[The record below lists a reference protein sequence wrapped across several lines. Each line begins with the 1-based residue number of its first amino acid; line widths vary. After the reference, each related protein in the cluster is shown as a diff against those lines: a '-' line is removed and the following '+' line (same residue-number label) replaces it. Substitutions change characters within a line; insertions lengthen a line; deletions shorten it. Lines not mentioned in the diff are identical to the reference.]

1 VLEGT
6 ERNSVELKVPLL
18 FFTERVKGYFC
29 NIVVRLSQGT
39 HGAIIGVVA
48 RPAWARLASGG
59 RRGEQGVARACKE
72 SERGR
77 SMRARCRCTTPETIC
92 PDG

>member
-39 HGAIIGVVA
+39 HGAIIGAVA
-48 RPAWARLASGG
+48 RPARVRLASGG
-59 RRGEQGVARACKE
+59 RRGESGVAQACRE

-77 SMRARCRCTTPETIC
+77 RMRAQSRDAPPKMIC
-92 PDG
+92 PGG